1 MQHVR
6 NPFVVTLHYAFQ
18 DASRVYFVLE
28 HVGGGDL
35 FSALETH
42 TRFPE
47 AWCLVYAAEVT
58 LALALTLALSL
69 ALALTPTLTL
79 TCLQAQDVPL

>member
-1 MQHVR
+1 MQQVR

-58 LALALTLALSL
+58 LALAL
-69 ALALTPTLTL
+69 ALTLILPY
-79 TCLQAQDVPL
+79 P

>member
-1 MQHVR
+1 MQQVR

-42 TRFPE
+42 TR
-47 AWCLVYAAEVT
+47 
-58 LALALTLALSL
+58 LTLT
-69 ALALTPTLTL
+69 LTPTLTL
-79 TCLQAQDVPL
+79 PLTRCSSTSPASPSCIST